1 MDNDEIRALLRELK
15 ARSDASDE
23 VKSKTIRITF
33 GEDEPQDWEEER
45 PSSFFKRKKSRKT
58 TEEDVPVEKTRFRLK
73 KKKTPEEADLEE
85 DLQISDAVKRE
96 KKIRKKRIEPVE
108 TIEEETKSD
117 ESKAVKPK
125 IQETEPEEA
134 EKAETEVKPEGTE
147 KADMEVSQ
155 EEVPEA
161 EEEQSA
167 EGEKKKQPQVS
178 KNKTVPFR
186 KAKAK
191 AKKKKADDDFWYDDA
206 EDFRESDALLLEAR
220 RNGAI
225 GRTPW
230 KNLKLAVGSYFD
242 DLKAKGV
249 GAREL
254 IMIGAGGLLVVFLAF
269 ALYSAI
275 FAKDKSANVVAED
288 GLYVTV
294 EEEPE
299 LWCTSGRVTL
309 RIRAGSTIQSV
320 TVNGE
325 NIQIEPSKRVTLTV
339 NADTDVLNLMVVTEE
354 KVLNAQAGI
363 PMIDAAAPV
372 MEIRQTNGQVTL
384 NAADTGSGLEGI
396 YYGTTVGFSDVP
408 YFQRYNA
415 PFRQEEGKLYYYYAK
430 DLAGNVTRQMVSN
443 MEPAEYLVLSESE
456 VTLFPGDTIN
466 LKASSSP
473 KYTYYNN
480 LQITNKN
487 PEVVS
492 LEADGTITAL
502 KDGDAVIEATAD
514 GVPNI
519 SCIVKVRSQAEF
531 TLTAIGDCTLGDDV
545 NFNPSNSFGT
555 VYSMYGHNYF
565 FENVR
570 SILAADDITFAN
582 FEGTL
587 TTSDAREIKE
597 YAFKGKPE
605 YTAILQDGSIEAVSL
620 ANNHSKDYGV
630 QSLEDTKKYL
640 SEAGIDYCIGEDVI
654 FKEVNGIR
662 VALIG
667 IYVLD
672 TGIEKASQVESTIHT
687 AKQHGADV
695 IVVGFHWGSEKSNY
709 PDDVQQSLAHTAIDC
724 GADLVVGHH
733 PHVLQGIELYQGKY
747 IVYSLGNFCFGGNSN
762 PSDTDTM
769 IFQQTFTVD
778 ETGEATGSDIN
789 IIPCSVTSQYG
800 WNSYQPTPQQGSE
813 AERIMGRINEYSAQF
828 GLTF

>member
-1 MDNDEIRALLRELK
+1 MDNDEIKALLRELK

-33 GEDEPQDWEEER
+33 GNDEPSAGEEE
-45 PSSFFKRKKSRKT
+45 PTASLF
-58 TEEDVPVEKTRFRLK
+58 K
-73 KKKTPEEADLEE
+73 KKKLRKTAEKDN
-85 DLQISDAVKRE
+85 AVK
-96 KKIRKKRIEPVE
+96 KKAGA
-108 TIEEETKSD
+108 EET
-117 ESKAVKPK
+117 EAVEPK
-125 IQETEPEEA
+125 KQ
-134 EKAETEVKPEGTE
+134 KAETEEVKKEVEPKEAEKVGGKMKPEEAAKVGKEVKPEEITE
-147 KADMEVSQ
+147 VEK
-155 EEVPEA
+155 
-161 EEEQSA
+161 EQSSLD
-167 EGEKKKQPQVS
+167 EEKKEQSKIS
-178 KNKTVPFR
+178 KNKTVLFR
-186 KAKAK
+186 KIKAK
-191 AKKKKADDDFWYDDA
+191 NKKKKADDDFWDDDA

-220 RNGAI
+220 RNGAV
-225 GRTPW
+225 GRSPW
-230 KNLKLAVGSYFD
+230 KNLQLAVGSYFD
-242 DLKAKGV
+242 DLKAKGI
-249 GAREL
+249 GNREL
-254 IMIGAGGLLVVFLAF
+254 IMIGSGVLLLVFLAF
-269 ALYSAI
+269 AIYSAI
-275 FAKDKSANVVAED
+275 FSKDKSANVVTEE

-299 LWCTSGRVTL
+299 LWCTHGTVTL
-309 RIRAGSTIQSV
+309 RVRAGSTIQSA
-320 TVNGE
+320 TVNGSNVE
-325 NIQIEPSKRVTLTV
+325 FEPSRRITLTLD
-339 NADTDVLNLMVVTEE
+339 ADTDRLDLMVVTEE
-354 KVLNAQAGI
+354 KVMNANVVI
-363 PMIDAAAPV
+363 PMIDANAPV
-372 MEIRQTNGQVTL
+372 IELQQVNGQVTM
-384 NAADTGSGLEGI
+384 NAVDAGSGVEGI

-408 YFQRYNA
+408 YFQRYTG
-415 PFRQEEGKLYYYYAK
+415 PFQQEKGKLYYYYAK

-456 VTLFPGDTIN
+456 ITLFPGDTIN
-466 LKASSSP
+466 LKTSSSP
-473 KYTYYNN
+473 RYAYYNN

-487 PEVVS
+487 PDIIS
-492 LEADGTITAL
+492 LGSDGTVTAL
-502 KDGDAVIEATAD
+502 KDGDAVIEAAAD

-555 VYSMYGHNYF
+555 VYSMYGHEYF

-570 SILAADDITFAN
+570 SILSADDITFAN
-582 FEGTL
+582 LEGTL
-587 TTSDAREIKE
+587 TTSDARESKE
-597 YAFKGKPE
+597 YSFKGKPE

-620 ANNHSKDYGV
+620 ANNHSKDYGA

-640 SEAGIDYCIGEDVI
+640 GEAGIAYCNGEDII

-672 TGIEKASQVESTIHT
+672 TGIEKASQVESTIST

-709 PDDVQQSLAHTAIDC
+709 PDEVQQSLAHTAIDC

-733 PHVLQGIELYQGKY
+733 PHVLQGIEQYQGKY

-769 IFQQTFTVD
+769 IFQQTFSVN
-778 ETGEATGSDIN
+778 EMGEVIGGAIN
-789 IIPCSVTSQYG
+789 IVPCSVTSQYG
-800 WNSYQPTPQQGSE
+800 WNSYQPTPQQGAE

-828 GLTF
+828 GMTF